1 MIFDQWATGVDART
15 RHSSRRVTPTLILR
29 LDERLNMQ
37 GSCFERIAYDKESGE
52 FRWAV
57 SARGISTGKLAGHIN
72 AEGYRVIKIGRQ
84 AYLAHRLA
92 WFLSNGVWPDAEI
105 DHINGDKA
113 DNRIAN
119 LREASRSINSQNK
132 RAAQVNNKSC
142 GLLGVT
148 WNKQHGKWQSK
159 IMVNKA
165 LHHVGLFDDANVA
178 HSAYL
183 AKKREL
189 HAGCTI

>member
-1 MIFDQWATGVDART
+1 
-15 RHSSRRVTPTLILR
+15 
-29 LDERLNMQ
+29 MQ
-37 GSCFERIAYDKESGE
+37 VSCFERIAYDKESGE

-57 SARGISTGKLAGHIN
+57 SARGISAGKLAGHVN

-132 RAAQVNNKSC
+132 RAAQANNKSC

>member
-1 MIFDQWATGVDART
+1 MEK
-15 RHSSRRVTPTLILR
+15 PTHQQVVEALH
-29 LDERLNMQ
+29 
-37 GSCFERIAYDKESGE
+37 YDKESGE
-52 FRWAV
+52 FRWAI
-57 SARGISTGKLAGHIN
+57 SARGIAAGKVAGFVN

-84 AYLAHRLA
+84 AHMAHRLA
-92 WFLSNGVWPDAEI
+92 WFLSNGVWPEAEI
-105 DHINGDKA
+105 DHINGVKT
-113 DNRIAN
+113 DNRLCN
-119 LREASRSINSQNK
+119 LREATRSINSQNK
-132 RAAQVNNKSC
+132 RAAQANNKSC

-148 WNKQHGKWQSK
+148 WNKQHRKWQSK
-159 IMVNKA
+159 IMVNKT

>member
-1 MIFDQWATGVDART
+1 VIFDQWATGVDTRT

-37 GSCFERIAYDKESGE
+37 NSCFERIAYDKESGV

-57 SARGISTGKLAGHIN
+57 SARGISAGKLAGHIN
-72 AEGYRVIKIGRQ
+72 AEGYRIIKVGRQ
-84 AYLAHRLA
+84 AYMAHRL
-92 WFLSNGVWPDAEI
+92 
-105 DHINGDKA
+105 
-113 DNRIAN
+113 
-119 LREASRSINSQNK
+119 
-132 RAAQVNNKSC
+132 
-142 GLLGVT
+142 
-148 WNKQHGKWQSK
+148 
-159 IMVNKA
+159 A